1 MTNEMTAL
9 ARSNRRWRWT
19 TLALALTLGAGLIA
33 GQAKDAKEPAQ
44 PGQPAQPSPP
54 AQPKVVLESAQPKL
68 MLAHSG
74 AIQPSDSVEATAL
87 AIAYH
92 AVRTSGG
99 EAKVSA
105 EAVGEYAA
113 AMMNAMSK
121 ARK

>member
-1 MTNEMTAL
+1 MTNELTAL
-9 ARSNRRWRWT
+9 TRSNRRWRWAT
-19 TLALALTLGAGLIA
+19 LALTLTMTIGLIA

-44 PGQPAQPSPP
+44 PGQPAQP
-54 AQPKVVLESAQPKL
+54 KVVLESLQPKL
-68 MLAHSG
+68 MLAHGG